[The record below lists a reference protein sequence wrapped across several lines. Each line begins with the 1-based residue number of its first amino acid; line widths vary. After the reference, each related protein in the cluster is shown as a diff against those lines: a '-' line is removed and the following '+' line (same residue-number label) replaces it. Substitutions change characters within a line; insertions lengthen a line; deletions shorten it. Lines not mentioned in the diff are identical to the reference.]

1 MAHAL
6 EGVEMIK
13 HTLTALALA
22 WASLGAQAIEYKS
35 VVAHQSDIAFGYKQM
50 GVAMEGRFKTFSANL
65 NVDPAK
71 LAQAK
76 VSIEVAL
83 ASFDTGT
90 EADDEVAG
98 KAWFNTQAFPK
109 ALFTA
114 RQIKAITPQQWEVT
128 GSLSIKGKSVDV
140 KFPLQYVAQGKTGV
154 FKGTLSIRRADFNIG
169 EGNWSKFDIVAND
182 VQIRFQ
188 LTAQ

>member
-1 MAHAL
+1 M
-6 EGVEMIK
+6 K
-13 HTLTALALA
+13 HTWAALALA
-22 WASLGAQAIEYKS
+22 MTGLCAHAIEYKS
-35 VVAHQSDIAFGYKQM
+35 MVANQSEIAFGYKQM
-50 GVAMEGRFKTFSANL
+50 GVGMEGRFKSFSANL
-65 NVDPAK
+65 NLDPAK

-90 EADDEVAG
+90 EADDEVSG

-109 ALFTA
+109 ATFTA
-114 RQIKAITPQQWEVT
+114 RQIKVISPQQWEVT
-128 GSLSIKGKSVDV
+128 GSLSIKGKSLDV
-140 KFPLQYVAQGKTGV
+140 KFPLQYTAQGKNGV
-154 FKGTLSIRRADFNIG
+154 FKGTLSIHRADFNIG